1 MLDERSVL
9 WRYAGDARMLPFL
22 GRAFL
27 LQAAH
32 PTIAAGLADHSSFQ
46 ADPFSRLRQSWG
58 LVLRTLYAADGE
70 RVGADVRERHRRI
83 RGVTDDGRHYH
94 ALEPEAYFWVLASG
108 FETVVATLAR
118 FARPMSAVEERRAY
132 DETRE
137 LGRRF
142 GLRDR
147 DMPDTLERFQ
157 DWYAWMLA
165 ERIESTPTVRD
176 VLATIGRPAPPS
188 GFPGALW
195 PLPRIPVAHLA
206 WLSTVGTLPPRVRER
221 LEIPWNG
228 VREAELSALAHAFRA
243 LDVVPARW
251 CYLAPAR
258 EAFGRAE
265 PAGAAEPAPRDD
277 RLAL

>member
-1 MLDERSVL
+1 MEAPVLDEHSVL

-32 PTIAAGLADHSSFQ
+32 PTIAAGVADHSVFHE
-46 ADPFSRLRQSWG
+46 DPFGRLQQSWG
-58 LVLRTLYAADGE
+58 LVLKTLYAADGE
-70 RVGADVRERHRRI
+70 RVGAEVRARHRRI
-83 RGVTDDGRHYH
+83 RGVTQGGRHYH
-94 ALEPEAYFWVLASG
+94 AFEPEAYFWVLASG
-108 FETVVATLAR
+108 FETIVVTVAR
-118 FARPMSAVEERRAY
+118 FARPLSAAEERRAY

-165 ERIESTPTVRD
+165 ERIENNPTVRE
-176 VLATIGRPAPPS
+176 VLDTVGRPAPPS
-188 GFPGALW
+188 GFPRALW
-195 PLPRIPVAHLA
+195 PLPRIPAAHLA
-206 WLSTVGTLPPRVRER
+206 WLTTVGTLTPRVRER

-228 VREAELSALAHAFRA
+228 VQEAELSAIAHAFRA

-258 EAFGRAE
+258 EAFGRVERARAAV
-265 PAGAAEPAPRDD
+265 PSGAP
-277 RLAL
+277 